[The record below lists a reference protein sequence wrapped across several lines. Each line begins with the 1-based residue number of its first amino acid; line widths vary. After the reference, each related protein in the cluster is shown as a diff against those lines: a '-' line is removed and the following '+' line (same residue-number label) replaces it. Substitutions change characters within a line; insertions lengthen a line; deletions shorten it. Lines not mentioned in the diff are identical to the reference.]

1 MKSFFLFSKSPGSL
15 FIILLFVVLSGI
27 GACFTCAEEPSSDA
41 GSFPLSPEE
50 LEWISAHPI
59 IRVCPDPYYPPF
71 EMITSDGVYQGIS
84 ADLLRIIAERAGLTL
99 EIVPCEN
106 WSQCIE
112 KIRNREVD
120 ILGAVFISDLRSQY
134 LSYTDPFYSS
144 PLEIITKN
152 TAPSDLTLADL
163 SGKSVAVVDG
173 YTSHLLL
180 VTHYPDIHT
189 VVVPDV
195 PSGLEKVVFGSADAY
210 LGDLATAAYH
220 TEKSGFTNLQISGEG
235 SFANNTLQSLAFG
248 IRSDQPVLVSILN
261 KGLHA
266 LSDAEKKRIFSTWIP
281 ASLVPPLISREILIA
296 AGGSI
301 AFFCI
306 IIVGFYVWNRSLQM
320 AVDEK
325 TRQLVA
331 ELDERKKIQNE
342 LQNKND
348 ELSAAYEEITATQ
361 YELKQQYLQL
371 IQNQEELRQ
380 QERTLRQIRFSIDQS
395 HDMMFWL
402 DKTGKIRDVSGSVHS
417 VLGYLHE
424 DLESLDISA
433 IDPKFTIDSGLEVSG
448 LEHLVP
454 VRYETEFITKS
465 GKSLMVEV
473 SLISYEYADETM
485 ILLSARDISER
496 KMMEDLKKKAFTQID
511 KNIEQFAILNDQI
524 RNPLTLL
531 MIYAEEMGT
540 KDEAKIMEQISRID
554 QLVDKLDKGLLES
567 EKVRGFLRRYYE
579 HTSDIREPLED
590 TW

>member
-301 AFFCI
+301 AF
-306 IIVGFYVWNRSLQM
+306 
-320 AVDEK
+320 
-325 TRQLVA
+325 
-331 ELDERKKIQNE
+331 
-342 LQNKND
+342 
-348 ELSAAYEEITATQ
+348 
-361 YELKQQYLQL
+361 
-371 IQNQEELRQ
+371 
-380 QERTLRQIRFSIDQS
+380 
-395 HDMMFWL
+395 
-402 DKTGKIRDVSGSVHS
+402 
-417 VLGYLHE
+417 
-424 DLESLDISA
+424 
-433 IDPKFTIDSGLEVSG
+433 
-448 LEHLVP
+448 
-454 VRYETEFITKS
+454 
-465 GKSLMVEV
+465 
-473 SLISYEYADETM
+473 
-485 ILLSARDISER
+485 
-496 KMMEDLKKKAFTQID
+496 
-511 KNIEQFAILNDQI
+511 
-524 RNPLTLL
+524 
-531 MIYAEEMGT
+531 
-540 KDEAKIMEQISRID
+540 
-554 QLVDKLDKGLLES
+554 
-567 EKVRGFLRRYYE
+567 
-579 HTSDIREPLED
+579 
-590 TW
+590 